1 MQEQARKREG
11 RLRGIAG
18 VIANQLK
25 PIERKE
31 KFIEKFSDLYLRILL
46 NPTDSKYAAIV
57 NLNHGRFEVEY
68 IKNDQ
73 KEALSKKNLNWNAML
88 ETSTPIFLK
97 IAMGELGLLGQTKL
111 IMTRKMKAKG
121 LTKLLKL
128 ASILSLSDV
137 VQQKPEKEKKKIRQT
152 VKEAKTEELFS
163 RRSKL
168 VVAGVVGII
177 LPSIL
182 TILIMWA
189 LGSLQS
195 LWELANGDIGLMY
208 SMILFNSLNYVN
220 DMLLLGKG
228 YWFVFITWAV
238 TGIFIGLLS
247 RDILKSL
254 IIDGIVMGIYLLMY
268 SIYVSIYSNNFP
280 SMLIDSLITESSYL
294 YPGLV
299 GGPQIFLSIL
309 IQVVIESFA
318 LPMLV
323 LFTLIGGL
331 INPRPE
337 YYTVFDENVIKLKRK
352 AKGPGIPKQGVMV
365 PPPGPQKEQRYLES
379 LQTV

>member
-1 MQEQARKREG
+1 
-11 RLRGIAG
+11 
-18 VIANQLK
+18 
-25 PIERKE
+25 
-31 KFIEKFSDLYLRILL
+31 
-46 NPTDSKYAAIV
+46 
-57 NLNHGRFEVEY
+57 
-68 IKNDQ
+68 
-73 KEALSKKNLNWNAML
+73 
-88 ETSTPIFLK
+88 
-97 IAMGELGLLGQTKL
+97 
-111 IMTRKMKAKG
+111 
-121 LTKLLKL
+121 
-128 ASILSLSDV
+128 

-163 RRSKL
+163 RKSKL
-168 VVAGVVGII
+168 VVAGVIGIT

-254 IIDGIVMGIYLLMY
+254 IIDGIVMGIYILMY
-268 SIYVSIYSNNFP
+268 SIFVSIYSNNFP
-280 SMLIDSLITESSYL
+280 SMLIDSLITETSYF
-294 YPGLV
+294 YPGLI

-337 YYTVFDENVIKLKRK
+337 YYTVFDEDIIKLKRK
-352 AKGPGIPKQGVMV
+352 AKTPGIPKKSVMV